1 MPPLKW
7 LVAALG
13 NPQQGADGFGSA
25 VADRLQRE
33 GDLPDG
39 VDLVDAHTDLLAH
52 LDRFADYDRVVL
64 VDAVL
69 SDGSGGVAVFDE
81 AAFARW
87 DADAPDCHSISPL
100 VAVKLFRQ
108 LYPASRTRIALV
120 ALCVD
125 EVRLGAGASEDRVE
139 AGAQAVKRLLR
150 NDPLDPWTDP
160 PHPPP
165 PGARRET

>member
-1 MPPLKW
+1 MAPLKW

-13 NPQQGADGFGSA
+13 NPQQGADGFGPA
-25 VADRLQRE
+25 VADRLRRTRA
-33 GDLPDG
+33 LPDT

-69 SDGSGGVAVFDE
+69 DSGRAGVAVFDE
-81 AAFARW
+81 DALARW
-87 DADAPDCHSISPL
+87 DERAPGCHSLSPL

-108 LYPASRTRIALV
+108 LYPASRTRIQLV

-125 EVRLGAGASEDRVE
+125 AIRLGAGVAADSID
-139 AGAQAVKRLLR
+139 AGAQAVIGLTSQA
-150 NDPLDPWTDP
+150 P
-160 PHPPP
+160 
-165 PGARRET
+165 